1 MNILIKF
8 FTTPSFPDDEE
19 KNLAARTLHVLHL
32 NMFFATL
39 ILGTL
44 GVIFIFREKTI
55 TGIVVA
61 IGVLT
66 VLGAM
71 ILNHRGN
78 VRASGIFLLTA
89 LWGVTVFL
97 LYVSGGIRSLDL
109 IFFLTGT
116 VIAGITFGANGAI
129 FYAALSLVTSM
140 GFIVAE
146 NMGVVLPQR
155 FTFPPFSNWMIL
167 FINLAFTVFPLKIAL
182 ETLAE
187 SNKRS
192 RASEQRYRLIASV
205 MSDYA
210 FSVYFDEQGNIRDQ
224 WIEGAFEN
232 ITGYSHQEFFERGD
246 WRSIVHPDDI
256 KQDEWD
262 MGQLRQNKR
271 VVTEIRI
278 VRKDG
283 AIRWVRSYGHPLWDK
298 KLNRLAGIY
307 GAVQDITEQKFVEDA
322 YWQSANEMT
331 LLYKL
336 SLALSSGQD
345 LYNELRAF
353 VNELKKVIVVD
364 AFHVGFYEE
373 ETGMFTY
380 TLFLN
385 DDDDLNIP
393 PRNLKKTPG
402 LTGEVISTK
411 QTVYV
416 SDIADL
422 QAQTKHHIIIVRD
435 VGMRTY
441 LGIPLILE
449 DKAIG
454 VMSVQSKQANAYS
467 QEQIR
472 MLETIAAQ
480 VVITS
485 EKSRLLEQ
493 LQKELIERQ
502 RLLHEMEVKNAELE
516 RFSYTVSHDL
526 KTPLVT
532 IRGFLGFMEKSMLNG
547 DVASF
552 QRDLQRVT
560 KATDRMNQ
568 LLKDLLELSRIGR
581 VLNEMKEVPFESLVH
596 VALENVQGRIHEKNA
611 SVQVQEKM
619 PIVFVD
625 QPRMIEVLQN
635 LIDNAAKY
643 MGEQKK
649 PEIEIG
655 YEGRDVNNYHL
666 FFVKDNGMGIA
677 PEHHE
682 KIFGLFNKL
691 DIDSEGTGVGLA
703 LVKRIVEFHGGR
715 IWVKSEAGFGSTFYF
730 SLPPAESIPAETES

>member
-1 MNILIKF
+1 MNYLIKF

-32 NMFFATL
+32 NMLFATL

-66 VLGAM
+66 ILAAM
-71 ILNHRGN
+71 ILNHRGS

-97 LYVSGGIRSLDL
+97 LYISGGIRSLDL

-116 VIAGITFGANGAI
+116 VIAGITFGANGAF
-129 FYAALSLVTSM
+129 FYAGVSLITGLV
-140 GFIVAE
+140 FIFLE
-146 NMGVVLPQR
+146 NMGVQFPQL
-155 FTFPPFSNWMIL
+155 FKFPPFSNWMVL

-187 SNKRS
+187 SNKR
-192 RASEQRYRLIASV
+192 YRLIANV
-205 MSDYA
+205 ISDYA
-210 FSVYFDEQGNIRDQ
+210 YTVNFDEQGNLQNGLID
-224 WIEGAFEN
+224 GAFEN
-232 ITGYSHQEFFERGD
+232 ITGYKPDEFFAKGG
-246 WRSIVHPDDI
+246 WRAIVHPEDVQ
-256 KQDEWD
+256 KDEWN
-262 MGQLRQNKR
+262 MEQLRLNKR
-271 VVTEIRI
+271 VVSDIRI
-278 VRKDG
+278 IRKDE

-298 KLNRLAGIY
+298 KLNRLVGIY
-307 GAVQDITEQKFVEDA
+307 GAVQDITEQKFAEAA
-322 YWQSANEMT
+322 YLQSANEMT

-353 VNELKKVIVVD
+353 VNELKKVMVVD

-373 ETGMFTY
+373 ETGIFTY

-385 DDDDLNIP
+385 DDEDLNIP
-393 PRNLKKTPG
+393 PRDLKKTPG

-416 SDIADL
+416 PDITDP
-422 QAQTKHHIIIVRD
+422 QAQTKHHIIIVRN
-435 VGMRTY
+435 VGMRAY

-472 MLETIAAQ
+472 LLETIAAQ

-493 LQKELIERQ
+493 LQKELMERQ

-532 IRGFLGFMEKSMLNG
+532 IRGFLGFMEKSALNG
-547 DVASF
+547 DKEAF
-552 QRDLQRVT
+552 QRDMTRVI

-568 LLKDLLELSRIGR
+568 LLRDLLELSRIGR
-581 VLNEMKEVPFESLVH
+581 VLNEKKETSFESLVY
-596 VALENVQGRIHEKNA
+596 AAIENVQGRLREKNIKPL
-611 SVQVQEKM
+611 VQADL

-625 QPRMIEVLQN
+625 QPRMIEALQN
-635 LIDNAAKY
+635 LMDNAAKY
-643 MGEQKK
+643 MGEQKE
-649 PEIEIG
+649 PQIEIG
-655 YEGRDVNNYHL
+655 FDGEQNGGYT
-666 FFVKDNGMGIA
+666 FFVRDNGIGIA

-682 KIFGLFNKL
+682 
-691 DIDSEGTGVGLA
+691 
-703 LVKRIVEFHGGR
+703 
-715 IWVKSEAGFGSTFYF
+715 
-730 SLPPAESIPAETES
+730 